1 MRTDNLK
8 MWEFPWEGSL
18 SFSQKFCVRC
28 ITVETNTKGSLHS
41 SFVSSLFPLKFFL
54 LSFIAFNG
62 SQLNRLDLSLPPG
75 FEVAWTPD
83 GRKYYIE

>member
-1 MRTDNLK
+1 MSPILGVKGQVYLDQTFFINATYVTNYLVNVHINI
-8 MWEFPWEGSL
+8 FILSL
-18 SFSQKFCVRC
+18 VL
-28 ITVETNTKGSLHS
+28 ND
-41 SFVSSLFPLKFFL
+41 
-54 LSFIAFNG
+54 